1 MTGDFDRAF
10 SIVVGV
16 EGGYVNDQ
24 NDPGGETKWGISKKA
39 YPNLDIA
46 NLTEDDA
53 MAIYMRDYW
62 NRMRCDEIPWPLSLY
77 VFDSAVNQGPISAT
91 RLLQSA
97 VGVQVD
103 GELGPLTMHKAAQA
117 TPEQTAN
124 FMTLRVFDYMKLNT
138 WPNYGRGWMNRLF
151 KVASAA

>member
-16 EGGYVNDQ
+16 EGGYVNDP
-24 NDPGGETKWGISKKA
+24 NDPGGETQWGISKKA

-53 MAIYMRDYW
+53 MSIYMRDYW
-62 NRMRCDEIPWPLSLY
+62 DRMRCDEIPWPLSLY
-77 VFDSAVNQGPISAT
+77 IFDSAVNQGTFSAT
-91 RLLQSA
+91 LLLQSA

-103 GELGPLTMHKAAQA
+103 GELGPLTMNKAAQA
-117 TPEQTAN
+117 TPDQTAN
-124 FMTLRVFDYMKLNT
+124 FMTLRALAYMKLNT

-151 KVASAA
+151 KVASAS

>member
-39 YPNLDIA
+39 YPNQDIA

-53 MAIYMRDYW
+53 MSIYLRDYW
-62 NRMRCDEIPWPLSLY
+62 DRMQCDEIPWPLSLY
-77 VFDSAVNQGPISAT
+77 VFDSAVNQGTYSAT
-91 RLLQSA
+91 LLLQSA

-117 TPEQTAN
+117 TQDQTAN
-124 FMTLRVFDYMKLNT
+124 FMTLRALAYMKLNT

>member
-10 SIVVGV
+10 AIVVGV
-16 EGGYVNDQ
+16 EGGYVNDP

-39 YPNLDIA
+39 YPTLDIA

-53 MAIYMRDYW
+53 KAIYLRDYW
-62 NRMRCDEIPWPLSLY
+62 DRMQCDDIPWPLSLY
-77 VFDSAVNQGPISAT
+77 IFDCAVNQGPISAT

-97 VGVQVD
+97 VGAQVD
-103 GELGPLTMHKAAQA
+103 GVLGPLTMRMAAQA
-117 TPEQTAN
+117 TPDQAAN
-124 FMTLRVFDYMKLNT
+124 FMTLRVFAYMKLNT
-138 WPNYGRGWMNRLF
+138 WLNYGRGWMNRLF